1 MRDHV
6 EWSFTKRGRYD
17 RVDCALFSKKTID
30 PFLFHQRPIK
40 SNCTVRGAVIV
51 NNETDLAL
59 TIHFQLPNTKY
70 GLHVNSLVCLW
81 HELCSK
87 FYFEWP

>member
-1 MRDHV
+1 MIELTVFGFQR
-6 EWSFTKRGRYD
+6 
-17 RVDCALFSKKTID
+17 KKFIH
-30 PFLFHQRPIK
+30 FLFHQRPIK
-40 SNCTVRGAVIV
+40 SNCTVRVAVIV

-59 TIHFQLPNTKY
+59 TFHFQLPNAKY